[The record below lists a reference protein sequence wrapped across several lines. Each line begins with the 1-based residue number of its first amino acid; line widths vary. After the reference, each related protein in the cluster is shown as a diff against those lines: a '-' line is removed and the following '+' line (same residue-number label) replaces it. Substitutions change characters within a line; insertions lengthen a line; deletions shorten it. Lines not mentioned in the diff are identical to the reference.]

1 MYVYEKKIRY
11 KFGWLF
17 VLFRRF
23 LYWRKL
29 MVCGFMLYFIRN
41 LQRVFRLYWV
51 VMRFSFCL
59 FFILFMLELVRYN
72 CFVNLWLL
80 VVKFYRKIVVVKYI
94 QFIKICVFII
104 VNINNNCFNKILI
117 FKVYNYNFYELFRCK
132 GVLYFDNLIVIIKEI
147 LL

>member
-1 MYVYEKKIRY
+1 MYMRRKQD

-147 LL
+147 

>member
-1 MYVYEKKIRY
+1 MFVYEKKIRY

-132 GVLYFDNLIVIIKEI
+132 GVCILII
-147 LL
+147 

>member
-1 MYVYEKKIRY
+1 MYMRRKQD

-104 VNINNNCFNKILI
+104 VNINNNNCFNKILI

-147 LL
+147 

>member
-147 LL
+147 